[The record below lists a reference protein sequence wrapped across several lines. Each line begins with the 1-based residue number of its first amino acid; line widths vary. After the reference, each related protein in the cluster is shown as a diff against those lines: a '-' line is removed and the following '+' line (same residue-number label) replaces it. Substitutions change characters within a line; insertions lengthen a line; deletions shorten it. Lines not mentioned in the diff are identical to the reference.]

1 VKTLT
6 NWPDA
11 PPGRIPGGE
20 PISVSELIQKV
31 QHALA
36 DSFGPVLVAGEI
48 ADLRRPASGHCYCNL
63 KDATSSLRAVLF
75 EREARRLGFTLENGL
90 RVLAL
95 GRVGLYAAR
104 GDFQLIV
111 EYLEEAGEGSL
122 RREYERLKKVLQAQG
137 FFDARAKRPLPAW
150 PRRIGIVSS
159 GTGAA
164 VRDVLTVLARRM
176 PLIPVRIAPAQVQG
190 EGAEATLIEALER
203 LNRDETVDVVIL
215 TRGGGSLKDF
225 APFNT
230 EALVRAIRA
239 SRAPIVTGIG
249 HEIDE
254 TLADLAADLNGITP
268 SGAAERAA
276 PARVEVESRL
286 ADWRARLLRQHP
298 KHRLDELGQRL
309 DELAT
314 RNRQTIEGIFRE
326 STQRVQIIRVSLTT
340 HGPANRLHLIQR
352 ELSHWGERLRIQIPL
367 SRIASGTAS
376 LTENRNQLLLHIRIQ
391 IDRARDRL
399 ERVQGLF
406 QAHDPKLPTRRGFA
420 LVRDPSGRIVGEAQG
435 LRPEDAL
442 TLEWSDGRAGARV
455 EWIDPLQDSNAAE

>member
-1 VKTLT
+1 MKTLID
-6 NWPDA
+6 WPDN
-11 PPGRIPGGE
+11 PPERMPGGE
-20 PISVSELIQKV
+20 PISVAELIQRV

-48 ADLRRPASGHCYCNL
+48 ADLRRPASGHCYFNL

-75 EREARRLGFTLENGL
+75 EREARKLAFSPENGL
-90 RVLAL
+90 QVIAL

-122 RREYERLKKVLQAQG
+122 RREYERLKKLLQAQG
-137 FFDARAKRPLPAW
+137 LFDTRLKRPLPPW

-190 EGAEATLIEALER
+190 EGAEGTLIEALAR
-203 LNRDETVDVVIL
+203 LNQDETVDVVIL

-230 EALVRAIRA
+230 AALVRAIRA
-239 SRAPIVTGIG
+239 SRVPVVTGIG

-268 SGAAERAA
+268 SGAAERVA
-276 PARVEVESRL
+276 PARVEIESRL
-286 ADWRARLLRQHP
+286 ADWRERLVRQHP

-309 DELAT
+309 DELAI

-326 STQRVQIIRVSLTT
+326 CVQRVRILRAHLATQ
-340 HGPANRLHLIQR
+340 GPANRLHLIQR
-352 ELSHWGERLRIQIPL
+352 ELSHWGERLRIQIPS
-367 SRIASGTAS
+367 SRITSGTAS
-376 LTENRNQLLLHIRIQ
+376 LAEDRNQLLFHIRIGL
-391 IDRARDRL
+391 DRACTRLDRVRDLLHAR
-399 ERVQGLF
+399 
-406 QAHDPKLPTRRGFA
+406 DPKLPIRRGFA
-420 LVRDPSGRIVGEAQG
+420 LVRDRSGRIVGAARNLHPQ
-435 LRPEDAL
+435 DAL
-442 TLEWSDGRAGARV
+442 TLEWSDGRVGARV
-455 EWIDPLQDSNAAE
+455 EWTDSLKDPDAPE